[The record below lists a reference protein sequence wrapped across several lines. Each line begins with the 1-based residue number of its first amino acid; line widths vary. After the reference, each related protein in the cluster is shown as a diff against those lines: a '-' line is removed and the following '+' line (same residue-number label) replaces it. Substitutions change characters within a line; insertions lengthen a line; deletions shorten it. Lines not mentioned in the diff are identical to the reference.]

1 MRRSRYSVV
10 AAVVV
15 AVAVSGCAGASRH
28 GRAAPSLQSD
38 VSQAVAGLLVPTSGL
53 QFATAEVAISN
64 FTTAVEMK
72 ATDACLRADG
82 FPGLPSEPGPGLSG
96 TQQLPNLSYI
106 QATHGFGS
114 VSSVRGVLDPTA
126 GMSSAEKRAY
136 NKAVT
141 SCAPKLPQWAF
152 NSLTANAIM
161 VDWMNPTAKLIATS
175 PAVKAA
181 NLRGARCSA
190 STAFAASS
198 YEQEVAL
205 IYSDMQQYYMH
216 KEPSLAREAQARG
229 AGVFVRCFGAA
240 VRTVDSLL
248 AARSKGFLARNAQ
261 ELLLIE
267 HETYKQV
274 AAVSAKYDIGFM
286 PKRRSTHS

>member
-106 QATHGFGS
+106 QATHGFASG
-114 VSSVRGVLDPTA
+114 SSVRGVLDPTA

-152 NSLTANAIM
+152 DTPTANAMFSNWLNASI
-161 VDWMNPTAKLIATS
+161 NLIKTS

-190 STAFAASS
+190 STAFTAPS
-198 YEQEVAL
+198 YEKEQLLVTRAVV
-205 IYSDMQQYYMH
+205 QYVQR

-248 AARSKGFLARNAQ
+248 AARSKGFLARKAP